1 MRDTEQI
8 VNQIL
13 MVAYDLLVSGSEVGR
28 TEKQIARMCYAY
40 GMAEVEVFIITSAI
54 VVSVIDS
61 DGCHYTQMKRISRY
75 HTNFY
80 QIDLLEQLSNHICKH
95 APSKEEILRY
105 REEIYEAVER
115 EHSWKGS
122 FVNYGTFCFIS
133 MIFTCFFGG
142 TIQDGIAS
150 FLCGIFIQLA
160 LNFLESTVSNRF
172 FINII
177 ASAVGGF
184 IAWLTYQIGLANEVD
199 KVIIGNIMLL
209 IPGLATVNALKDL
222 ISGEMITGLLRFS
235 DALIQAI
242 AIAIGFALI
251 LLPIMGV

>member
-1 MRDTEQI
+1 MKDTEQI
-8 VNQIL
+8 VDQIL

-28 TEKQIARMCYAY
+28 TEKQIARMCRAY
-40 GMAEVEVFIITSAI
+40 GMDEVEVFIITSSI
-54 VVSVIDS
+54 VVSVTFP
-61 DGCHYTQMKRISRY
+61 DGSHYTQMKRIHAY
-75 HTNFY
+75 HTDFY
-80 QIDLLEQLSNHICKH
+80 QIKLLEQLSNYICMN
-95 APSKEEILRY
+95 APSKEEILRC
-105 REEIYEAVER
+105 RKEIYEAVER
-115 EHSWKGS
+115 EHSWKGK
-122 FVNYGTFCFIS
+122 FVSYGIFCFIS
-133 MIFTCFFGG
+133 MIFTWFFGG

-160 LNFLESTVSNRF
+160 LNFLERTVSNRF

-184 IAWLTYQIGLANEVD
+184 TAWITYQIGLANEVD

-222 ISGEMITGLLRFS
+222 ISGEMITGLLRLS

-242 AIAIGFALI
+242 AIAIGFALV